1 MESVCSRRRSLAFQR
16 GAGGVEV
23 GAGAFMECERDDLL
37 HGGRRASCFGE
48 AAVGIKRLVDGAL
61 VVKHEVRVVPLSA
74 ELEGRGVVSHVLAEV
89 IVGVKCRRSA
99 LEIGARTFLKTSGHA
114 EAVVI
119 AALGAES
126 AFAGDIGKGMAAA
139 KPGRDGDVDRVVAR
153 GVGMHASPAGPFGIE
168 MKMAA
173 HEEGPWGKDRVHG
186 KGEAEGQQC
195 ERPELEQQVAAFAR
209 GCRARKDSGLLCGVD
224 M

>member
-1 MESVCSRRRSLAFQR
+1 
-16 GAGGVEV
+16 
-23 GAGAFMECERDDLL
+23 
-37 HGGRRASCFGE
+37 
-48 AAVGIKRLVDGAL
+48 
-61 VVKHEVRVVPLSA
+61 
-74 ELEGRGVVSHVLAEV
+74 
-89 IVGVKCRRSA
+89 
-99 LEIGARTFLKTSGHA
+99 
-114 EAVVI
+114 
-119 AALGAES
+119 
-126 AFAGDIGKGMAAA
+126 
-139 KPGRDGDVDRVVAR
+139 
-153 GVGMHASPAGPFGIE
+153 MHASPAGPFGIE